1 MQITYTSRKGRTYYL
16 CQGVTKKGKPRYY
29 FARGPKDKPVEEI
42 PAGYE
47 VRESV
52 NGIVSLGKRRS
63 VQILPDERAAVE
75 AEIERHPK
83 ARNYR
88 VDVKGERIVV
98 YERIGDAEEVL
109 SGLSG
114 LGGVSPVRLEAVREL
129 LDQRAQFTQVMRFT
143 LLDKEKR
150 TFYTERWCYL
160 GSIDDWI
167 DIGPSGSVHL
177 LAQRFIPLLG
187 TDALF
192 EMI

>member
-1 MQITYTSRKGRTYYL
+1 
-16 CQGVTKKGKPRYY
+16 
-29 FARGPKDKPVEEI
+29 
-42 PAGYE
+42 
-47 VRESV
+47 
-52 NGIVSLGKRRS
+52 
-63 VQILPDERAAVE
+63 
-75 AEIERHPK
+75 
-83 ARNYR
+83 
-88 VDVKGERIVV
+88 
-98 YERIGDAEEVL
+98 
-109 SGLSG
+109 
-114 LGGVSPVRLEAVREL
+114 LEAVREL